1 MDHTKQ
7 SNQNSGNDKIEEFKV
22 KFGELFGLVLYT
34 LSVAAPDIKKN
45 YQGPIVEKMTYL
57 SMLAIDDGNFD
68 GLKEG
73 KKCLKLHIEGLL
85 AKGLN
90 DGNVPD
96 VSQPEKVNLPE
107 NSDQVTDIIDRSQPV
122 CAKCDKHKDHLD
134 LDR

>member
-45 YQGPIVEKMTYL
+45 YKGPIVDKMTYL

-73 KKCLKLHIEGLL
+73 
-85 AKGLN
+85 
-90 DGNVPD
+90 
-96 VSQPEKVNLPE
+96 
-107 NSDQVTDIIDRSQPV
+107 
-122 CAKCDKHKDHLD
+122 
-134 LDR
+134 